1 MNKKIFRYVDF
12 LSESSLTLLLEA
24 KIRYNVRFRELLGK
38 IDSRIAKELIG
49 LSWAESQKEIDV
61 NTNYI
66 EIIRDKDDM
75 VSFRPDDKVAEV
87 GKDLKGKSA
96 KVAVSGAHYDIMSQN
111 ILGDKYRTPT
121 NGQIGV
127 IEREITKEEAG
138 HGLCWRLGWEFVY
151 NNSTLVVFMWRDAR
165 GEGRC
170 VFDRRSLDFSPEAV
184 KPSEIG
190 VGRLVRGLLSK
201 AGVEFNDSEIEEFVY
216 KYRAEI
222 GKLQN
227 VLERFRIV
235 SGTDIRKAYHYES
248 YEEQFGS
255 LGNSCMRYDGCQDFF
270 GIYVDNQE
278 TCSLVVL
285 DSEKEEGKICGRAL
299 LWTDNEGRRI
309 MDRIYVNRQ
318 QDEELFKQFAQ
329 KNGFLHKASQ
339 NMEENP
345 FISPEG
351 KTVQISA
358 IIRVRGY
365 FYKYPY
371 MDTFKYYK
379 DAGESS
385 YLTND
390 PGNRHD
396 YTLTD
401 TGGGNGDE
409 CEMCGGEGRTECPE
423 CYGRGSHRCENCDG
437 HGEIDCDSCGGAREM
452 DCDACDGSGEDAD
465 GNECGDCEGSGVH
478 TCDECGGKP
487 IECGDCDSGSIECEF
502 CGGDGEV
509 DCPECA

>member
-1 MNKKIFRYVDF
+1 MKRLFKYSEF
-12 LSESSLTLLLEA
+12 LTEGALQMILEA

-49 LSWAESQKEIDV
+49 LSWAESQKEIDT

-66 EIIRDKDDM
+66 EIITDKDDM

-87 GKDLKGKSA
+87 GKDLKGKAA
-96 KVAVSGAHYDIMSQN
+96 KAAVSGAHFDIISQN
-111 ILGDKYRTPT
+111 ILGDKYRIPN

-127 IEREITKEEAG
+127 IEREISKEEPG
-138 HGLCWRLGWEFVY
+138 FVDV
-151 NNSTLVVFMWRDAR
+151 NGTLVVFLWRDAR

-170 VFDRRSLDFSPEAV
+170 VFDIRNLDLGPDVV

-227 VLERFRIV
+227 ALDRFRIV
-235 SGTDIRKAYHYES
+235 SGTDIRKAYHYKS
-248 YEEQFGS
+248 YEEQTGS
-255 LGNSCMRYDGCQDFF
+255 LGNSCMRYDSCQDFF

-299 LWTDNEGRRI
+299 LWTDSEGRRI
-309 MDRIYVNRQ
+309 MDRIYVNRH
-318 QDEELFKQFAQ
+318 QDEELFKQFAK
-329 KNGFLHKASQ
+329 KNGFFHKSSQ

-345 FISPEG
+345 FVSPEG

-371 MDTFKYYK
+371 IDTFKYYK

-396 YTLTD
+396 YTLNDTD
-401 TGGGNGDE
+401 GGNGDD
-409 CEMCGGEGRTECPE
+409 CEMCGGGQRVECPE
-423 CYGRGSHRCENCDG
+423 CYGQGSHQCENCDG
-437 HGEIDCDSCGGAREM
+437 HGEIDCDSCGGLRERECD
-452 DCDACDGSGEDAD
+452 DCNGSGEGED
-465 GNECGDCEGSGVH
+465 GGECSGCSGTGIH
-478 TCDECGGKP
+478 TCEECGGKP
-487 IECGDCDSGSIECEF
+487 IECGDCDSGRIECEW
-502 CGGDGEV
+502 CGGEGEV

>member
-12 LSESSLTLLLEA
+12 LSESSMTLLLEA
-24 KIRYNVRFRELLGK
+24 KMRYNVRFRELLGK

-49 LSWAESQKEIDV
+49 LSCAESQKEIDV

-66 EIIRDKDDM
+66 EIIADKDDM

-96 KVAVSGAHYDIMSQN
+96 KTAVSGAHYDRMSQN

-138 HGLCWRLGWEFVY
+138 HGWEFVY
-151 NNSTLVVFMWRDAR
+151 NDSTLVVFMWRDTR

-201 AGVEFNDSEIEEFVY
+201 AGVEFNDSEIEDFVY

-248 YEEQFGS
+248 YEEQYGS

-318 QDEELFKQFAQ
+318 QDEELFKQFAR

-345 FISPEG
+345 FVSPEG
-351 KTVQISA
+351 KTVQIST

-390 PGNRHD
+390 PGNRYD
-396 YTLTD
+396 YMLTD
-401 TGGGNGDE
+401 TGGGNGEE
-409 CEMCGGEGRTECPE
+409 CEMCGGEGSAECPE
-423 CYGRGSHRCENCDG
+423 CNGRGSFRCQNCDEG
-437 HGEIDCDSCGGAREM
+437 TIECDTCGGAHKMECP
-452 DCDACDGSGEDAD
+452 DCDGSGKNEDD
-465 GNECGDCEGSGVH
+465 SECSGCSGTGTH
-478 TCDECGGKP
+478 TCENCGGED
-487 IECGDCDSGSIECEF
+487 IECGDCGGEGRMECE
-502 CGGDGEV
+502 
-509 DCPECA
+509 DCEGNGSVPCPDCQ